1 MNCSEPD
8 LSGLGHI
15 PTSPYSFILCAL
27 YRKTKRCL
35 FPTKET
41 DSKLRLWD
49 QRQHDKKPL
58 PFATRQT
65 FARRVCLPSFFSPP
79 ATYILPYRT
88 ELLSTFLAIIL
99 FVQKSPHFRQ
109 CAQFLLFLI
118 LIFATYT
125 GILQSSKCSWSKKQ
139 LVQILQTR
147 IQTHAVLFLPLPT
160 QDHCNSNPNKN
171 YS

>member
-88 ELLSTFLAIIL
+88 ELLSTFLAIML

-109 CAQFLLFLI
+109 YAQILLFLI

-125 GILQSSKCSWSKKQ
+125 GILQSSKCSW
-139 LVQILQTR
+139 
-147 IQTHAVLFLPLPT
+147 
-160 QDHCNSNPNKN
+160 QDSAFHPPR
-171 YS
+171 